1 MLVKKSYLSQFINE
15 LVYIFSLKYIV
26 YHILYVFIFYKVYTN
41 KNNINPLAFIWILVT
56 ISLIYYFLVTY
67 IILKEMPD
75 CQNEK

>member
-75 CQNEK
+75 CQNND

>member
-56 ISLIYYFLVTY
+56 VSLIYYFLVTY

>member
-15 LVYIFSLKYIV
+15 LLYIFSLKYIL

-41 KNNINPLAFIWILVT
+41 KNNINPLAFVWILV
-56 ISLIYYFLVTY
+56 IVSLIYYFLVTY

-75 CQNEK
+75 CENK

>member
-15 LVYIFSLKYIV
+15 LLYIFSLKYIL
-26 YHILYVFIFYKVYTN
+26 YHILYVFIFYKVYIN
-41 KNNINPLAFIWILVT
+41 KNNINPLAFIWILVI

-75 CQNEK
+75 CENK

>member
-15 LVYIFSLKYIV
+15 LQYIFSLKYIL
-26 YHILYVFIFYKVYTN
+26 YHILYVFIFYKVYIN
-41 KNNINPLAFIWILVT
+41 KNNINPLAFIWILVI

-75 CQNEK
+75 CENK

>member
-15 LVYIFSLKYIV
+15 LLYIFSLKYIL

-41 KNNINPLAFIWILVT
+41 KNNINPLAFIWILV
-56 ISLIYYFLVTY
+56 IVSLIYYFLVTY

-75 CQNEK
+75 CENK